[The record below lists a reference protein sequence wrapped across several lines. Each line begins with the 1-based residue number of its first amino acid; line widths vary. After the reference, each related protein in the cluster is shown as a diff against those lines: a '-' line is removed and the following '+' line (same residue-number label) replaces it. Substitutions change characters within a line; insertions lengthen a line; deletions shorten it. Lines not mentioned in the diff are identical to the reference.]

1 MEHILFWI
9 IVGAVAGLLAKAVM
23 PGTADEPAGWLM
35 TIVLGIVGAVV
46 GGWIAAALGLG
57 ASGWIGTTLVAFVGA
72 CIVIALLRMFMR
84 GGRTTTTY

>member
-23 PGTADEPAGWLM
+23 PGSSDEPSGWLM

-46 GGWIAAALGLG
+46 GGWIAAAMGLG

-72 CIVIALLRMFMR
+72 CIVIALMRLFTR
-84 GGRTTTTY
+84 GGRTYSSY